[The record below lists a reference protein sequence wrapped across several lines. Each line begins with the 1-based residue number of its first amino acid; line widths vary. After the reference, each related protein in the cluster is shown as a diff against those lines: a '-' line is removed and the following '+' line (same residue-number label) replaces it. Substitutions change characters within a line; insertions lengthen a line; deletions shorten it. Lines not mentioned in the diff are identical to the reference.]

1 VVRLLP
7 KFDRERTHRE
17 RVMAERK
24 PIFVNKGS
32 LTQIAYIDGNEAFD
46 LSGIRRCIYN
56 AETGNLYE
64 FDTDK
69 IIGHVSLQGMFVGAS
84 WIAAELFG
92 QHAAGKGDLPSAPE
106 MPPASSS
113 EDRRSTTAA
122 GHTAN
127 NDVAAPEEPEELQLL
142 ERAIDMVVSA
152 FNKGRS

>member
-1 VVRLLP
+1 
-7 KFDRERTHRE
+7 
-17 RVMAERK
+17 MAERM

-32 LTQIAYIDGNEAFD
+32 LSQIAYIEGNEAFD

-69 IIGHVSLQGMFVGAS
+69 IIGHVSLQGIFMWAS
-84 WIAAELFG
+84 WIGAELFG
-92 QHAAGKGDLPSAPE
+92 QHAAGKDALPSAPE

-113 EDRRSTTAA
+113 EERRPATESGYRADD
-122 GHTAN
+122 
-127 NDVAAPEEPEELQLL
+127 NDIAAPGEPEELQLL